1 MQRSI
6 NISKGEEEERRVR
19 GFEPRQQRVQI
30 VINTQRHK
38 LEPNVAVDNSEKLE
52 KKKMRCKKIK
62 SSAPPSSSSQLH

>member
-38 LEPNVAVDNSEKLE
+38 LEPNVAATSVDNSEKKT
-52 KKKMRCKKIK
+52 KKKTKMRRDKILLLE
-62 SSAPPSSSSQLH
+62 SQLH